1 MMPPRYILIASL
13 FILLA
18 ACENTTD
25 SGRAKQPV
33 YVSPSVDYKGR
44 FHKGYVRMP
53 VSSKK
58 NAFKSQSRS
67 RYYYQ
72 TRGKYRRKK

>member
-1 MMPPRYILIASL
+1 MKAQQYSLI
-13 FILLA
+13 FGVFMLLA
-18 ACENTTD
+18 SCGNTAD
-25 SGRAKQPV
+25 SGTAKDPV
-33 YVSPSVDYKGR
+33 YVSPSIDYKGR